1 MIAVTTTAA
10 KTARQRTASVQSR
23 RLQRAR
29 KIITGRDLWGPLQYM
44 DDCPL
49 GRREDGGDPTAM
61 KRYLI
66 VTTTDGGED
75 RWIDMKDSI
84 HEVEQ
89 SVRGLFQDEWGL
101 VGVWDLDRVSD
112 DPLVVELTVRVT
124 YPRTG
129 ATNG

>member
-1 MIAVTTTAA
+1 MGKSASTTSTERRA
-10 KTARQRTASVQSR
+10 ASVQSR

-29 KIITGRDLWGPLQYM
+29 DIITGRDLWGPLEYM
-44 DDCPL
+44 DDCSL
-49 GRREDGGDPTAM
+49 GRRDDGGDQTAM
-61 KRYLI
+61 KRYLV

-75 RWIDMKDSI
+75 GWVDMKDCI

-89 SVRGLFQDEWGL
+89 LVRGLFQDEWGL
-101 VGVWDLDRVSD
+101 VGVWDLDRVGEE
-112 DPLVVELTVRVT
+112 PLAVGLSVRVS